1 MNIGNASSAFTFHV
15 LSKIEPAIIS
25 SLTKKQYDAI
35 SGAITANA
43 PKSRH
48 AVDVRGVL
56 SLFFVRFYFVILAGR
71 DRRPAIQS
79 LEEGRRREGDLCVST
94 TLMFFLLMPVFLLVL
109 LVYYFIKAELGI
121 DYLSDFHLFDVLSV

>member
-1 MNIGNASSAFTFHV
+1 MNIGNASLAFTFHV
-15 LSKIEPAIIS
+15 LSKIEPVIIS

-48 AVDVRGVL
+48 PVDVRGVL
-56 SLFFVRFYFVILAGR
+56 SLFFVRYYFVILAGR

-94 TLMFFLLMPVFLLVL
+94 TLMFFLLMPVILLVL

-121 DYLSDFHLFDVLSV
+121 DYLPDFHLFDVLSV

>member
-1 MNIGNASSAFTFHV
+1 MNIDNASSAFTFHV
-15 LSKIEPAIIS
+15 LSKIEPVIIS

-48 AVDVRGVL
+48 PVDVRGVL

-71 DRRPAIQS
+71 DSRPAIQS

-94 TLMFFLLMPVFLLVL
+94 TLMFFLLMPVILLVL
-109 LVYYFIKAELGI
+109 LVYYFIKSELGI
-121 DYLSDFHLFDVLSV
+121 DYLADFHLFDVLSV